1 SINLAVGMN
10 KTFSIVIETEMNQV
24 DNEALGYKKLTYTFT
39 YDREAPSV
47 NADLDSLQAIV
58 TINGNPVDLLE
69 NLFLPT
75 KLSYEVFVERS
86 VGQVLLNASSS
97 HNATISN
104 LGTKPLASTEHV
116 FEIAVKAED
125 GVTTKTYVV
134 KIIRKDSNNK
144 ILDIG
149 IDGIS

>member
-1 SINLAVGMN
+1 CPPCYSLFPY
-10 KTFSIVIETEMNQV
+10 TTLFRS
-24 DNEALGYKKLTYTFT
+24 TFT

-97 HNATISN
+97 HNATISRSEEHTSELQSREN
-104 LGTKPLASTEHV
+104 LV
-116 FEIAVKAED
+116 
-125 GVTTKTYVV
+125 
-134 KIIRKDSNNK
+134 
-144 ILDIG
+144 
-149 IDGIS
+149 